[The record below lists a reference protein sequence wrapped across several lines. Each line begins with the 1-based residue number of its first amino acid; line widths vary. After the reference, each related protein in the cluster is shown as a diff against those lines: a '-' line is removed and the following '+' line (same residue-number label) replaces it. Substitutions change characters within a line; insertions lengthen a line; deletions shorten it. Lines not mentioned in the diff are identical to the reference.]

1 MHEYNMRIQKIIHN
15 KFITN
20 TCAKY
25 MNRLN
30 ANLMFAS
37 VCKVKLLQ
45 IQLTKEDRKKIV
57 NTYSMQFT

>member
-1 MHEYNMRIQKIIHN
+1 
-15 KFITN
+15 
-20 TCAKY
+20 